1 MTAAS
6 TPPCLVFQGGRLV
19 LSGSGRLLLA
29 PSPPEGAEDPHA
41 GPLHLGHGALDPEAG
56 GGAVQESETRVV
68 VLPPDAAL
76 PEGTIAVPLRQAMV
90 TLDDPALALAG
101 RALQLLTW
109 RQDHRFCGRCGA
121 ATRLGPRGSALV
133 CPGCGHESFPRVSPA
148 VIVLVHD
155 GDRVLLGRAPRF
167 PEGMYSTLAGFVEPG
182 ESAEDTVHR
191 EILEESGVEVAGLR
205 YMGSQS
211 WPFPHSLMLGYHA
224 AWAGGEVSCEDEE
237 LEDVRWFSVDDL
249 PRLPSRHS
257 IARRLIDTYVQSRIA
272 ERPGT

>member
-1 MTAAS
+1 MPPDAAV
-6 TPPCLVFQGGRLV
+6 PCMIFRGSHLV
-19 LSGSGRLLLA
+19 LSESGGLLLV
-29 PSPPEGAEDPHA
+29 SHPPHLARDPHA
-41 GPLHLGHGALDPEAG
+41 GPLLLGHGALDPEAG
-56 GGAVQESETRVV
+56 GGAARGSETRVV
-68 VLPPDAAL
+68 VLPPGAPIPDGAV
-76 PEGTIAVPLRQAMV
+76 AVPLRQAMG
-90 TLDDPALALAG
+90 TLDDAELALAG
-101 RALQLLTW
+101 RAFQLLTW
-109 RQDHRFCGRCGA
+109 RGDHRFCGRCGVETGLA
-121 ATRLGPRGSALV
+121 PRGSSLV
-133 CPGCGHESFPRVSPA
+133 CSGCGYESFPRVSPA

-237 LEDVRWFSVDDL
+237 LEDVRWFPVDDL

-257 IARRLIDTYVQSRIA
+257 IARRLIDTYVQTRIA
-272 ERPGT
+272 ERTGG